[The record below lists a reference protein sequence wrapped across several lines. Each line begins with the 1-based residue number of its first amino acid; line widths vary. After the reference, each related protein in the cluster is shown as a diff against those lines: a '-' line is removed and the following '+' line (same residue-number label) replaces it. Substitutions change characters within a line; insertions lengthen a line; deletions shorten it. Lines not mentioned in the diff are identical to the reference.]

1 VVSPATNAFTM
12 GYWKNHS
19 EKWPTALNFT
29 GVLAVF
35 NPTASGYM
43 SLGGIS
49 YTKAKLLTILGT
61 PTGTGT
67 GADARLILTDQMIAA
82 ILNIATGAAH
92 SSTTD
97 ATLVDGNTLLTG
109 QGTSC
114 PALGRSVRIPRWAR
128 RWSMMGR
135 T

>member
-1 VVSPATNAFTM
+1 MVSPATNAFTV

-49 YTKAKLLTILGT
+49 YTKA
-61 PTGTGT
+61 
-67 GADARLILTDQMIAA
+67 
-82 ILNIATGAAH
+82 
-92 SSTTD
+92 
-97 ATLVDGNTLLTG
+97 
-109 QGTSC
+109 SC
-114 PALGRSVRIPRWAR
+114 
-128 RWSMMGR
+128 
-135 T
+135 